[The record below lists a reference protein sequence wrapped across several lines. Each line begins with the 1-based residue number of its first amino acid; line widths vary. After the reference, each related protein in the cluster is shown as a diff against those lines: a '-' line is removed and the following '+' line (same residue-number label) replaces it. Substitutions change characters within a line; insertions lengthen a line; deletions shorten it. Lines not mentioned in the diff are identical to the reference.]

1 MISSLGL
8 IEVVGLVGAV
18 EAGDTAVKAAS
29 VRLLGYELTKGGG
42 MVTVKIEG
50 EVSAVKAAVDAAV
63 MAAEKLTT
71 VVSHLVI
78 ARPSEEVAK
87 MIESTEEQCEC
98 SCESK
103 ETEVSEAAEEKIV
116 AENIVEEKIEDEILV
131 DNNTEVLS
139 SPLQGTMVPLSSLKD
154 DAFAQE
160 IMGKGIA
167 IDPTEGKLFAP
178 CDGTVMTVFPTKHA
192 IGLVSEKGSEILI
205 HMGMDTVRLDGKY
218 FDTVVEQGQK
228 VKKGDLLA
236 TFDIE
241 KIHEAGYSLETPVI
255 ITNTKDYS
263 DIVAKG
269 EKTTNVGDEL
279 LTLMV

>member
-42 MVTVKIEG
+42 LVTVKIEG

-63 MAAEKLTT
+63 MAVEKLTT

-103 ETEVSEAAEEKIV
+103 ETEEKIV
-116 AENIVEEKIEDEILV
+116 AENIVEEKIEEVEVIEEI
-131 DNNTEVLS
+131 EA
-139 SPLQGTMVPLSSLKD
+139 PL
-154 DAFAQE
+154 
-160 IMGKGIA
+160 
-167 IDPTEGKLFAP
+167 
-178 CDGTVMTVFPTKHA
+178 
-192 IGLVSEKGSEILI
+192 
-205 HMGMDTVRLDGKY
+205 
-218 FDTVVEQGQK
+218 
-228 VKKGDLLA
+228 KK
-236 TFDIE
+236 
-241 KIHEAGYSLETPVI
+241 K
-255 ITNTKDYS
+255 
-263 DIVAKG
+263 
-269 EKTTNVGDEL
+269 
-279 LTLMV
+279 